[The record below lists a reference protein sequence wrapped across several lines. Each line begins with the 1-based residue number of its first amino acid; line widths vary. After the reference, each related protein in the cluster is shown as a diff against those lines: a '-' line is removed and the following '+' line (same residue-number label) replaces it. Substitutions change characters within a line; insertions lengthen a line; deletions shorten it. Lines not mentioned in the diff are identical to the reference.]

1 MFGFDIVVI
10 LDLFGMPSG
19 FVRDECDY
27 SIGLIIFS
35 IYAISSSVRLYFA
48 YKSASVQGR
57 EKSCSGT
64 NLNLSL
70 ERFIEDTAVNNIN
83 LTNFV
88 ANLFIY
94 LFLL

>member
-35 IYAISSSVRLYFA
+35 MKAISSSDKPYLA
-48 YKSASVQGR
+48 YNWRSMSAM
-57 EKSCSGT
+57 
-64 NLNLSL
+64 L
-70 ERFIEDTAVNNIN
+70 
-83 LTNFV
+83 
-88 ANLFIY
+88 
-94 LFLL
+94 